1 METNIIEN
9 EEHTLNEL
17 NLDNTI
23 EINKEKWIKTELVDW
38 AISRMQ

>member
-1 METNIIEN
+1 
-9 EEHTLNEL
+9 L

-38 AISRMQ
+38 AISRMQWDAVKKGEV